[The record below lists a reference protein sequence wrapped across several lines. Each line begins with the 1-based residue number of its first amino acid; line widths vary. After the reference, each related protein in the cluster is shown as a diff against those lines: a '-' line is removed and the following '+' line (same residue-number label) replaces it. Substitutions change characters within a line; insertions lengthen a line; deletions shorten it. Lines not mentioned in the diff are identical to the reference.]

1 MIGIIVA
8 EKKELEAVEEKITNK
23 KENQIYELSFI
34 EGKISEKECVVVKS
48 GGVGKVNAA
57 RTAQILINNYKPECI
72 INVGSAGALNKDLNI
87 GDIVIGKTLVQ
98 HDFDITAF
106 GRKKG
111 EIDNVGRDI
120 ETDKILIE
128 KCEKVLDTMFEGKE
142 NKAIIGTIVTG
153 DTFCTKLEIKQI
165 LIEEF
170 SADCVEM
177 EGAAIAQVCKLDEV
191 SFIVIRSISDKVDG
205 SNQIQFETYL
215 ETASKTCANFLE
227 QLMSIE

>member
-8 EKKELEAVEEKITNK
+8 ELKELEAVEEKIMDK
-23 KENQIYELSFI
+23 KENQIYELNFI
-34 EGKISEKECVVVKS
+34 EGKISGKECVVVKA

-57 RTAQILINNYKPECI
+57 RTVQILINKYNPDCI

-111 EIDNVGRDI
+111 ETDNVGRDI
-120 ETDKILIE
+120 EADKNIIA
-128 KCEKVLDTMFEGKE
+128 KCEKVLETIFEEKE
-142 NKAIIGTIVTG
+142 NKAIIGTIATG
-153 DTFCTKLEIKQI
+153 DTFCTKMEMKKEIT
-165 LIEEF
+165 EEF

-177 EGAAIAQVCKLDEV
+177 EGAAIAQVCKLDNV
-191 SFIVIRSISDKVDG
+191 PFVVIRSISDKVDG

-227 QLMSIE
+227 KLMSSY